1 MTDPQDNRAGSPLV
15 RITNLRK
22 AYGPVKVL
30 NGINLDMQP
39 GDRVVVIGPSGGG
52 KSTLLRIMMGLEQIS
67 GGEIFFG
74 GERYITAGEGRNP
87 TTINFAARK
96 QIGMVFQHY
105 TLFPHLN
112 ILSNLTLAPMKT
124 RGMSKAEAQEKALA
138 LLKRLG
144 LEQKAHAWP
153 SQLSGGQKQR
163 VAIARALMLDPRLML
178 FDEVTSALDP
188 ELVAEVEQLIMEL
201 AAQKLPMMMVTHD
214 MWFARNIA
222 SRVIFCAGGVVVED
236 GPPEQVLGN
245 PRDGPVIVTA
255 VADDELDLIMD
266 AQVFDVRPKIACHL
280 GRGRGLEVDNLA
292 YARVDR
298 TDVERAGGFQRHL
311 VAGFAQTLQQN
322 QTALLRQRLAAG
334 DADVAGAVARH
345 FVQYGRDRPPV
356 AAVKTVGG
364 IAVHAAQ
371 RTTGQAHEHRRP
383 AHRVRLALQRV
394 EDLGDA

>member
-245 PRDGPVIVTA
+245 PREERTREFIDR
-255 VADDELDLIMD
+255 
-266 AQVFDVRPKIACHL
+266 VFHIR
-280 GRGRGLEVDNLA
+280 
-292 YARVDR
+292 
-298 TDVERAGGFQRHL
+298 
-311 VAGFAQTLQQN
+311 
-322 QTALLRQRLAAG
+322 
-334 DADVAGAVARH
+334 
-345 FVQYGRDRPPV
+345 
-356 AAVKTVGG
+356 
-364 IAVHAAQ
+364 
-371 RTTGQAHEHRRP
+371 
-383 AHRVRLALQRV
+383 
-394 EDLGDA
+394 